1 MARRRALA
9 ELLTQAGPAHSRVP
23 ARLREVPI
31 TAVRERVVELEALL
45 HLRDGFRT
53 LGGALCV
60 RPSVTVAQVRGCGE
74 WNSLTLWRA
83 PYRHATMIW
92 LFAEDIFGRQ
102 FGIHRHGIVRL
113 DPATGAVD
121 PWADDLEGWA
131 ARAIDEAGALGREH
145 LAAWEAAHPPLRAHD
160 RLQPRD
166 PDALG
171 LDLDTEFRVRED
183 VDLMRR
189 WVLVFRAHLAQPGE
203 VPVAGSLDD
212 AAWWGA
218 EG

>member
-1 MARRRALA
+1 
-9 ELLTQAGPAHSRVP
+9 
-23 ARLREVPI
+23 
-31 TAVRERVVELEALL
+31 
-45 HLRDGFRT
+45 
-53 LGGALCV
+53 
-60 RPSVTVAQVRGCGE
+60 
-74 WNSLTLWRA
+74 
-83 PYRHATMIW
+83 
-92 LFAEDIFGRQ
+92 
-102 FGIHRHGIVRL
+102 VRL

-131 ARAIDEAGALGREH
+131 ARAIDEADALGCEH

-203 VPVAGSLDD
+203 VLVAGTLDD